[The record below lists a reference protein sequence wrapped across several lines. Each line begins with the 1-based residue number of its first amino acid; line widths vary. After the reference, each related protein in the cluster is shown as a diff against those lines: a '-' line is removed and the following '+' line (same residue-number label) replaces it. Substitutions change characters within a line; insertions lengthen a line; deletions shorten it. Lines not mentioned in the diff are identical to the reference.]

1 MVHGPSML
9 PTFDLTN
16 EIVLL
21 DRISTRH
28 GNAGPN
34 DVVILQSPEN
44 PKTFVTKRNI
54 GVEDVGEFLETG
66 RSERRV
72 ITLRSNY
79 FGGSPE

>member
-1 MVHGPSML
+1 ML

-28 GNAGPN
+28 GNVGPN

-44 PKTFVTKRNI
+44 PKRLSQKDI
-54 GVEDVGEFLETG
+54 
-66 RSERRV
+66 SEWKMTV
-72 ITLRSNY
+72 
-79 FGGSPE
+79 SPI

>member
-54 GVEDVGEFLETG
+54 GVEDDGVTYLVYPRNSDVAETLA
-66 RSERRV
+66 
-72 ITLRSNY
+72 I
-79 FGGSPE
+79 

>member
-21 DRISTRH
+21 DRISTQH

-34 DVVILQSPEN
+34 DVVILQSPEI
-44 PKTFVTKRNI
+44 PKTFLTKGNI
-54 GVEDVGEFLETG
+54 GVEDDGVTYLVDPRNSDVAETLA
-66 RSERRV
+66 
-72 ITLRSNY
+72 I
-79 FGGSPE
+79 